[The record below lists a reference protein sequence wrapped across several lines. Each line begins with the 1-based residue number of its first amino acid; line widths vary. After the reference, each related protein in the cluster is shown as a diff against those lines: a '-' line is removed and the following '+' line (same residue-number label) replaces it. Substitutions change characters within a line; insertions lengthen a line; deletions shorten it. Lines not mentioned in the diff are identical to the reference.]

1 MSDLPAEAPQCTE
14 RDDAVLRVIAPRAK
28 DLGGFSVRRVLPAS
42 QQPMIGPFIFVD
54 EMGPADFAPG
64 QGINVRPHP
73 HIGLATVTYLF
84 EGEILH
90 RDSLGYTQAI
100 QPSAVNLM
108 TAGAGIV
115 HSERTAE
122 DRLRDGQ
129 QLHGMQIWM
138 ALPDAEQECEPAFD
152 HYPADT
158 LPRAEIDGVAIT
170 LVLGSAFGLRSPVT
184 TRGVMTYAEL
194 QLPAGGAIE
203 LPDLHAERG
212 LYLVSGDLQIGD
224 CHLVA
229 QSMGVLRP
237 GTVRLTSDQG
247 ARVMLFAG
255 EPVGKRHIW
264 WNFVHS
270 DPEQIEQAKTRW
282 REQAFAPVPGESEFI
297 PLPE

>member
-1 MSDLPAEAPQCTE
+1 MSDLQADAPQCTE

-54 EMGPADFAPG
+54 EMGPADFGPG

-90 RDSLGYTQAI
+90 RDSLGYMQAI
-100 QPSAVNLM
+100 QPGAVNLM

-122 DRLRDGQ
+122 ERLRDGQ
-129 QLHGMQIWM
+129 RLHGMQIWM

-152 HYPADT
+152 HYPAAT
-158 LPRAEIDGVAIT
+158 LPRSEIDGVAIT
-170 LVLGSAFGLRSPVT
+170 LVLGSAFGLTSPVT

-194 QLPAGGAIE
+194 QLPAGGAID
-203 LPDLHAERG
+203 LPDLHSERG

-224 CHLVA
+224 CHLMA

-237 GTVRLTSDQG
+237 GTVRLSSESG

-270 DPEQIEQAKTRW
+270 DPEQIEQAKARW
-282 REQAFAPVPGESEFI
+282 REQTFAPVPGETEFI